1 KAPWYAAV
9 APASS
14 RQSLRI
20 RQKPARC
27 RRYDVPPEGDIM
39 RRLYYGWI
47 LARDLVGFC
56 IANRIVWP
64 LFFIGALAFLVIL
77 IGVAEISAPY
87 VYTLF

>member
-1 KAPWYAAV
+1 
-9 APASS
+9 
-14 RQSLRI
+14 
-20 RQKPARC
+20 
-27 RRYDVPPEGDIM
+27 M